1 MDQVNLVMGGA
12 KLFNLFQTWRND
24 MMPDDEILMPG
35 YSCVRRDRQRKTG
48 GGVAIYCRD
57 SINFTVRED
66 LNN

>member
-1 MDQVNLVMGGA
+1 MV
-12 KLFNLFQTWRND
+12 T
-24 MMPDDEILMPG
+24 DDEILMPG
-35 YSCVRRDRQRKTG
+35 YNCVRRDRQRKAD

>member
-1 MDQVNLVMGGA
+1 
-12 KLFNLFQTWRND
+12 

-35 YSCVRRDRQRKTG
+35 YSCVRRDRQRKAG
-48 GGVAIYCRD
+48 GGVAIYCRA

>member
-1 MDQVNLVMGGA
+1 
-12 KLFNLFQTWRND
+12 

-35 YSCVRRDRQRKTG
+35 YSCVRRDRQRKAD
-48 GGVAIYCRD
+48 GGVAKCRD